1 MRFLSWSLGTLAL
14 LALASFGLLQLT
26 PVQDRL
32 IDQVIRK
39 NVDNSAAQALFK
51 DDAMRLLVCGSGS
64 PLPHPTR
71 ARPCL
76 AVIAGGK
83 FYIVDTGP
91 GSWNQLALRH
101 IPAERIGAILYT
113 HFHSDHIGELGEF
126 NMQTWV
132 AGRPAPLAVYGP
144 EGVQRLVAGYSEAYA
159 LDNGYRTAH
168 HGAEMLPPER
178 GQMQAHP
185 LALPADGH
193 RVPAFE
199 DGELKVS
206 VFAVHHEPIEPAVG
220 YRFDYKGRS
229 LVISGDTRRD
239 ERMIAAAEGA
249 DVLAHEA
256 QAQHLVARMQAL
268 AAEAGRPRIAKIFG
282 DIPSYHTSPVEAA
295 ELANAAKVPLL
306 LLYHLTP
313 SPPNRIAGQVFMRGV
328 KAVRPEGVVLSDDGT
343 LITLPLAGGAP
354 QVGRF
359 DP

>member
-14 LALASFGLLQLT
+14 LALASFGLLQLE

-32 IDQVIRK
+32 IDRVIRK

-132 AGRPAPLAVYGP
+132 AGRPGPLAVYGP

-159 LDNGYRTAH
+159 LDRGYRTAH

-178 GQMQAHP
+178 GEMQAHT

-229 LVISGDTRRD
+229 LVSAATPAATSASSPPPRAPMCWRTRHR
-239 ERMIAAAEGA
+239 RSIWWRACTRSPPKP
-249 DVLAHEA
+249 V
-256 QAQHLVARMQAL
+256 
-268 AAEAGRPRIAKIFG
+268 GRASPRSSA
-282 DIPSYHTSPVEAA
+282 TSPAT
-295 ELANAAKVPLL
+295 
-306 LLYHLTP
+306 TP
-313 SPPNRIAGQVFMRGV
+313 ARWKPPSWPMPPRCRCCCSTTSRRRRPTASPSRCSCAG
-328 KAVRPEGVVLSDDGT
+328 
-343 LITLPLAGGAP
+343 
-354 QVGRF
+354 
-359 DP
+359 

>member
-1 MRFLSWSLGTLAL
+1 MRFIKWSLGLIAL
-14 LALASFGLLQLT
+14 LALSSYSLLML
-26 PVQDRL
+26 PAVQDRL
-32 IDQVIRK
+32 IDKVIRK
-39 NVDNSAAQALFK
+39 NVDNSAAQALFN

-64 PLPHPTR
+64 PLPHKTR

-83 FYIVDTGP
+83 FYVVDTGP
-91 GSWNQLALRH
+91 GSWNQLALRR
-101 IPAERIGAILYT
+101 IPGERIGAILYT

-132 AGRPAPLAVYGP
+132 AGRPAPLPVYGP
-144 EGVQRLVAGYSEAYA
+144 AGVERLVAGYREAYA

-168 HGAEMLPPER
+168 HGAALLPPER
-178 GQMQAHP
+178 GEM
-185 LALPADGH
+185 LAQRLELPADGH

-239 ERMIAAAEGA
+239 ERMIAAAQGA

-256 QAQHLVARMQAL
+256 QSQHLVARMQAL
-268 AAEAGRPRIAKIFG
+268 AAEGGRPRIAKIFG

-295 ELANAAKVPLL
+295 ELANAAQVPLL

-313 SPPNRIAGQVFMRGV
+313 SPPNRIAERVFMRGV
-328 KAVRPEGVVLSDDGT
+328 KEMRPRGVAVADDGT

-354 QVGRF
+354 KVGRF